1 MAGRMIH
8 IDAAQYGRRPGEP
21 LLPIRVGHRTNQVNA
36 DEVTRGPRDA
46 LQRPISLWDIRD
58 VLYCHQGLTAVGFD
72 KSKITGIMGG
82 T

>member
-1 MAGRMIH
+1 MIH

-21 LLPIRVGHRTNQVNA
+21 LLPIRVGHRTNHFDA
-36 DEVTRGPRDA
+36 DEVAVGPRDV

-58 VLYCHQGLTAVGFD
+58 VPYWRQSLTAVGFD
-72 KSKITGIMGG
+72 KSKITGIMGD

>member
-1 MAGRMIH
+1 MIH

-21 LLPIRVGHRTNQVNA
+21 LLPIRVQRRANQVNA
-36 DEVTRGPRDA
+36 GEVTVGPREV
-46 LQRPISLWDIRD
+46 LQRPISLWGIRD
-58 VLYCHQGLTAVGFD
+58 VPCWRQGLTAVGFD

>member
-1 MAGRMIH
+1 MIH
-8 IDAAQYGRRPGEP
+8 IDAAQYGRRLREP
-21 LLPIRVGHRTNQVNA
+21 LLPIHVRRRANQVNA
-36 DEVTRGPRDA
+36 GEVAVGPRNA

-72 KSKITGIMGG
+72 KSKFTGIMGG